1 MIPVADSNP
10 TDPQEPPIPSDPA
23 RSYAFTVILAGVDE
37 LTPALTDALYEAGC
51 DDCTPHSVGPIVT
64 LAFDREAGS
73 LGEAIGSA
81 VADVERAGYG
91 VAKVEVARAGR

>member
-1 MIPVADSNP
+1 M
-10 TDPQEPPIPSDPA
+10 PPDPA
-23 RSYAFTVILAGVDE
+23 RSHAFTVILAGVDR
-37 LTPALTDALYEAGC
+37 LTVALTNALYEAGC
-51 DDCTPHSVGPIVT
+51 DDCTPSSIGPIVS

-81 VADVERAGYG
+81 VADVERAGFA

>member
-1 MIPVADSNP
+1 M
-10 TDPQEPPIPSDPA
+10 PPDPA
-23 RSYAFTVILAGVDE
+23 RSYAFTVILADVDR
-37 LTPALTDALYEAGC
+37 LTVALTNALYEAGC
-51 DDCTPHSVGPIVT
+51 DDCTPSSVGPIIS

-81 VADVERAGYG
+81 VADVERAGLA